1 MKHFDTYT
9 ENAGAFAMSMKLSN
23 KAARWLVDT
32 GASSHMTQ
40 RRELLTDYKEFENP
54 EKVNLGDGCFVDAVG
69 VGNIYLKMLFK
80 VSEPKKSVMYE
91 VLYVPKL
98 ACNLFSVRAAASKGN
113 IVKFGKVRC
122 WIRDSKGI
130 LRGMGSLIDKLY
142 QLDCESI
149 IHEQA
154 SVASDIGSAGLWHQ
168 RLGHISGQ
176 HLKEM
181 VSNEMVTRVKIP
193 VSAEFFFCEGCIEG
207 KMQRK
212 PFKPVGEI
220 RSTRKLQRVH
230 SDVCGP
236 MATESIGKQKYFV
249 TFIDDSFINDF
260 SRCCSVCFIRNKSEV
275 FEKFKEFEAL
285 VTNDC
290 NQRICVLWSDN
301 DGEYV
306 SEEFEAYLKLKGI
319 RHELTVPH
327 TPEQNGVAERMN
339 RTLMESARCM
349 ISHAG
354 LPDSYWAEAVAT
366 ADYTTNCTALEK
378 MTPYEQ

>member
-1 MKHFDTYT
+1 
-9 ENAGAFAMSMKLSN
+9 
-23 KAARWLVDT
+23 
-32 GASSHMTQ
+32 
-40 RRELLTDYKEFENP
+40 
-54 EKVNLGDGCFVDAVG
+54 
-69 VGNIYLKMLFK
+69 MLFK

-130 LRGMGSLIDKLY
+130 LRGMGSLMDKLY

-154 SVASDIGSAGLWHQ
+154 SVASDIGSADLWHQ

-176 HLKEM
+176 RLKEM
-181 VSNEMVTRVKIP
+181 VSNEMVTGVKIP
-193 VSAEFFFCEGCIEG
+193 VTAEFSFCEGCIEG
-207 KMQRK
+207 KMKWK

-236 MATESIGKQKYFV
+236 MPTESIGKRKYFV
-249 TFIDDSFINDF
+249 TFIDDF
-260 SRCCSVCFIRNKSEV
+260 SRCCSVYFIRNKSEV

-290 NQRICVLWSDN
+290 NQRICVLRSDN
-301 DGEYV
+301 GGEYM
-306 SEEFEAYLKLKGI
+306 SQRSLK
-319 RHELTVPH
+319 H
-327 TPEQNGVAERMN
+327 T
-339 RTLMESARCM
+339 
-349 ISHAG
+349 
-354 LPDSYWAEAVAT
+354 
-366 ADYTTNCTALEK
+366 
-378 MTPYEQ
+378 